1 MLVICKHCQNT
12 CKKFGKVECDD
23 FYKETISNLEKQ
35 YRKLIQTDP
44 EKAKE
49 IKKKIDYFNWGIE

>member
-1 MLVICKHCQNT
+1 M
-12 CKKFGKVECDD
+12 KKPPAPKIEDLK
-23 FYKETISNLEKQ
+23 KE

-44 EKAKE
+44 KKAKE

>member
-1 MLVICKHCQNT
+1 MA
-12 CKKFGKVECDD
+12 KKYVPKP
-23 FYKETISNLEKQ
+23 TIEDLEKE

-49 IKKKIDYFNWGIE
+49 IKKKIDYIYWGIE

>member
-1 MLVICKHCQNT
+1 MA
-12 CKKFGKVECDD
+12 KKPPTPKLKD
-23 FYKETISNLEKQ
+23 LEKE

-49 IKKKIDYFNWGIE
+49 IKKKIDFIHWGIE

>member
-1 MLVICKHCQNT
+1 M
-12 CKKFGKVECDD
+12 KKPPASKIAD
-23 FYKETISNLEKQ
+23 LEKQ

-49 IKKKIDYFNWGIE
+49 IKKKIDFIHWGIE